1 MNTKINHNFKN
12 DVVRRTYKISS
23 KDNETVI
30 YDISETKAVQSRDE
44 TVESWT
50 WDYFLEIIGRIY

>member
-23 KDNETVI
+23 KDSGTVI

-44 TVESWT
+44 TVES
-50 WDYFLEIIGRIY
+50 